1 MVCNMSWQNLNIL
14 KFLSVKFQKHL
25 SSRLYVNFVCVS
37 HLSTRV
43 YNSNSSLVAYNQIF
57 AHIFNLRLKVIEAST
72 LEHSQPRVIKALRK
86 FSLRGLEQETEQQY
100 LGTAKNLSIVKSSS
114 PCIKETLPQRT
125 KKFVKKKD
133 FEMLKWLF
141 KNQKNIF
148 WHWWRPHTWHY
159 WRPHI
164 CTSNSSPKAVGN
176 QSRIFENVKKN
187 WDYKCSRHRKAV
199 EFLRLRGKLQRQI

>member
-1 MVCNMSWQNLNIL
+1 MNSWKYRKNSSTHWGFFKPHSTDWKDQAKKLLWLHSMVCNISWQNLNIL

-86 FSLRGLEQETEQQY
+86 FSLRRGNRIAVPRYCQKSVYSKKQQPLHQRDSTTENKKICQKKRFWDVKVVIQEPEKYLLALVEAPHLALLETPHLHRQFFT
-100 LGTAKNLSIVKSSS
+100 KSS
-114 PCIKETLPQRT
+114 R
-125 KKFVKKKD
+125 
-133 FEMLKWLF
+133 
-141 KNQKNIF
+141 
-148 WHWWRPHTWHY
+148 
-159 WRPHI
+159 
-164 CTSNSSPKAVGN
+164 
-176 QSRIFENVKKN
+176 
-187 WDYKCSRHRKAV
+187 
-199 EFLRLRGKLQRQI
+199 